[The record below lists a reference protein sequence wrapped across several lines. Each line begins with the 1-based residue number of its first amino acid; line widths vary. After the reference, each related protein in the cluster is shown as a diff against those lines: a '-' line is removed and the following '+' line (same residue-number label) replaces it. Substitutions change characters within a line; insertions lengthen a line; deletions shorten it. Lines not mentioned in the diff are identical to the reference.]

1 MILLSPVSIRSETT
15 IAQERNAM
23 VATVLDK
30 FAKPPSAELLGTH
43 VLDTRPKD
51 GWVRVGFDA
60 LPAFAN
66 PAGFIQGGILATML
80 DDTMGP
86 EEKKIVALHAAVG
99 PLERAIGRPP
109 APTDNPAGL

>member
-23 VATVLDK
+23 VATGLDK

-51 GWVRVGFDA
+51 VWVRVGFYA

-66 PAGFIQGGILATML
+66 PAGFIKGGILATMF
-80 DDTMGP
+80 DYTMGP
-86 EEKKIVALHAAVG
+86 EEKKIVALKAAMG
-99 PLERAIGRPP
+99 ALKLA
-109 APTDNPAGL
+109 